1 MIKGCQRK
9 MIMVRGGS
17 SSPFETAYFIMK
29 SSPEHDRLDESDMA
43 SEAGRIIAENSV
55 ESSDSGAARSKSD
68 SKNERLRRIAAFCL
82 GLILGGAGASFLI
95 AVLR

>member
-1 MIKGCQRK
+1 

-17 SSPFETAYFIMK
+17 AAPFEAAYFIMK
-29 SSPEHDRLDESDMA
+29 SSPEHDQLGENDMA

-55 ESSDSGAARSKSD
+55 DRDRSDAVGSKG
-68 SKNERLRRIAAFCL
+68 ERKLERARRIIAFCL
-82 GLILGGAGASFLI
+82 GLVLGGAGASFLI